1 MLIFLLFKTKM
12 YITLAVVVAVIFSSM
27 FQLLCHELTK
37 DPKPYNIPMCY
48 FFL

>member
-12 YITLAVVVAVIFSSM
+12 YIILAIVVAVIF
-27 FQLLCHELTK
+27 FFHVPILCHELTK
-37 DPKPYNIPMCY
+37 DPKPYNTPMCY